1 MFVKQPTKFLL
12 SKIAHAIPKTKS
24 ASDIRTARELIG
36 AVKRGYP
43 ICIFPEGNTT
53 FNGETTYVE
62 ESTMKLIK
70 KLNIDVVTVK
80 VEGGYLSKPRWATSK
95 RKNRRAKFTFKIT
108 IPKEQLPELSVE
120 DINRRYKICYDLY
133 MEGYNAY
140 EIVDILKKEYG
151 YVIEVGSVYTSV
163 KRHANVTV
171 LPKRLNK
178 KTIASNTLDKEIT
191 KLFKK
196 GKNDKE
202 ILSILIGKGFKNVD
216 GGELKLPV
224 ITWRLKK
231 LNLIK

>member
-1 MFVKQPTKFLL
+1 MKYLNKKYQ
-12 SKIAHAIPKTKS
+12 
-24 ASDIRTARELIG
+24 E
-36 AVKRGYP
+36 KRGK
-43 ICIFPEGNTT
+43 IIEMLLLGKTCK
-53 FNGETTYVE
+53 ETAKEFGVSQQRIHQVAK
-62 ESTMKLIK
+62 ES
-70 KLNIDVVTVK
+70 NID
-80 VEGGYLSKPRWATSK
+80 LW
-95 RKNRRAKFTFKIT
+95 KNRRGLKTKLAEHTFIPLIESHDLKVIRKKLDIT
-108 IPKEQLPELSVE
+108 NSKVSNLRNYYGIDMRVNAG
-120 DINRRYKICYDLY
+120 DYINRRYKICYDLY

>member
-1 MFVKQPTKFLL
+1 MTL
-12 SKIAHAIPKTKS
+12 
-24 ASDIRTARELIG
+24 
-36 AVKRGYP
+36 
-43 ICIFPEGNTT
+43 ICIGLLKYQGVKF
-53 FNGETTYVE
+53 FI
-62 ESTMKLIK
+62 ESHDLKVIRK
-70 KLNIDVVTVK
+70 KLDITNSKVSNLRNYYGIDMRVNA
-80 VEGGYLSKPRWATSK
+80 GDY
-95 RKNRRAKFTFKIT
+95 
-108 IPKEQLPELSVE
+108 
-120 DINRRYKICYDLY
+120 INRRYKICYDLY